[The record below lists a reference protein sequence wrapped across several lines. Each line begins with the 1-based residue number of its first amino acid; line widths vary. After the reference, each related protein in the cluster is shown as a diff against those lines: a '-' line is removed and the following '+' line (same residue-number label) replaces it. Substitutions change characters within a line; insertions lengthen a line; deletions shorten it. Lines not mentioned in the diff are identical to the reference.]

1 MEKANTYLSSALEEK
16 LRLMLKAPFGIIVA
30 PAGYGKTTAALAALH
45 DIPQTQQHWFTAEKR
60 LRAYEN
66 ELYNW
71 FVSESAS
78 IQPQTAKQLSEQGFF
93 NRANRYD
100 ISRIIREMTVD
111 TQQYIIID
119 NLQYLSDDFSDVLIS
134 SLAENPCKNLHLVI
148 ITQYL
153 SSKRIRL
160 LDKADCFYLRS
171 FDLMLSCEEIQD
183 YANKINVVL
192 TNDQVSRLWKQTEGW
207 MIIVSLYLKRISE
220 SGNVPETSDVNSVM
234 YEICWKTLD
243 HDEQCLLL
251 YFSVWQTI
259 RRCCL
264 DYLIS
269 EENLPFT
276 DDNIRSLM
284 YKIPLIK
291 YDSLSDSF
299 TMHNIL
305 QEYVVLRFHEAQ
317 LPIKNKV
324 SGIAGRWEQSKGNHR
339 AAVTHF
345 YRAKLYDELLS
356 CNLNNMLME
365 DFDGASFSQIAHD
378 IYLHCENEILAKH
391 PISALKICYA
401 LYAAAKF
408 DAYNSFLERLH
419 SIILKLNNN
428 QLLGE
433 WLLVSAF
440 QVFPDIG
447 DMTAVYKEAQK
458 LMTHKSELFT
468 YKEPYLFGCTS
479 MWYLYYSKIG
489 CAEALADEL
498 DSMIALYNYLT
509 DEHAAGA
516 EMLYRGEVYCVEG
529 RFEEAEILAHT
540 AANLAQAKKNVS
552 VTYGASLLLGIIA
565 IYRDDTVGI
574 ESAIKYLEK
583 YAAGYDFMQN
593 TALNKYMTETVR
605 GYLLGLLMETQDTSD
620 WVREQDFP
628 GAELTFTNF
637 MVKTAQITH
646 LILHKEY
653 KKAIANV
660 EASLTLDRRLISL
673 PTQNFM
679 HVGLALCYLAI
690 GNVVKASQNLEISLS
705 LAEQDQN
712 FTFLACF
719 RRYLAPL
726 MLLPNVR
733 KGHTKAIEQIKA
745 LKLNY
750 TIVEKKA
757 IFDALL
763 QENTSPDDLTER
775 EAEIA
780 RLAADGMRNKEIA
793 ETLCI
798 SEYTVKN
805 HLSVIYQK
813 LNIDRRSKLIEMLK

>member
-1 MEKANTYLSSALEEK
+1 
-16 LRLMLKAPFGIIVA
+16 
-30 PAGYGKTTAALAALH
+30 
-45 DIPQTQQHWFTAEKR
+45 
-60 LRAYEN
+60 
-66 ELYNW
+66 
-71 FVSESAS
+71 
-78 IQPQTAKQLSEQGFF
+78 
-93 NRANRYD
+93 
-100 ISRIIREMTVD
+100 
-111 TQQYIIID
+111 
-119 NLQYLSDDFSDVLIS
+119 
-134 SLAENPCKNLHLVI
+134 
-148 ITQYL
+148 
-153 SSKRIRL
+153 
-160 LDKADCFYLRS
+160 
-171 FDLMLSCEEIQD
+171 
-183 YANKINVVL
+183 
-192 TNDQVSRLWKQTEGW
+192 
-207 MIIVSLYLKRISE
+207 
-220 SGNVPETSDVNSVM
+220 
-234 YEICWKTLD
+234 
-243 HDEQCLLL
+243 
-251 YFSVWQTI
+251 
-259 RRCCL
+259 
-264 DYLIS
+264 
-269 EENLPFT
+269 
-276 DDNIRSLM
+276 
-284 YKIPLIK
+284 
-291 YDSLSDSF
+291 
-299 TMHNIL
+299 
-305 QEYVVLRFHEAQ
+305 
-317 LPIKNKV
+317 
-324 SGIAGRWEQSKGNHR
+324 
-339 AAVTHF
+339 
-345 YRAKLYDELLS
+345 
-356 CNLNNMLME
+356 
-365 DFDGASFSQIAHD
+365 
-378 IYLHCENEILAKH
+378 
-391 PISALKICYA
+391 
-401 LYAAAKF
+401 
-408 DAYNSFLERLH
+408 
-419 SIILKLNNN
+419 
-428 QLLGE
+428 
-433 WLLVSAF
+433 
-440 QVFPDIG
+440 
-447 DMTAVYKEAQK
+447 
-458 LMTHKSELFT
+458 
-468 YKEPYLFGCTS
+468 
-479 MWYLYYSKIG
+479 
-489 CAEALADEL
+489 
-498 DSMIALYNYLT
+498 
-509 DEHAAGA
+509 
-516 EMLYRGEVYCVEG
+516 MLYRGEVYCVEG

-763 QENTSPDDLTER
+763 QENTSPDALTER